1 MIPMTWRKIKLT
13 PDKLL
18 ILALLIFV
26 SLAGVYCWQT
36 KSHKEKVVEE
46 TPVESPV
53 FAFWLIKDDPQ
64 YLGVSEQEALE
75 IEKVIETFER
85 LKHQKDFVGA
95 IKMITPPQTK
105 MEKWW
110 FNHLSGN
117 DAVRALGSPSP
128 RFLNK
133 VNFHL
138 LAGYDIE
145 KVTREDNVFY
155 AHIKEL
161 RVIDVANEGARP
173 EPVTDIQD
181 LTFELVK
188 NNEGYQISRYYH
200 TNPTTLVD
208 LKYEGFTS

>member
-1 MIPMTWRKIKLT
+1 MLKKSLV
-13 PDKLL
+13 
-18 ILALLIFV
+18 LALFVFV

-36 KSHKEKVVEE
+36 KSQKKIINE
-46 TPVESPV
+46 TPIESPV
-53 FAFWLIKDDPQ
+53 FAFWLIQGDPQ

-75 IEKVIETFER
+75 IGKAIETFEG
-85 LKHQKDFVGA
+85 LKYQKDFVGA
-95 IKMITPPQTK
+95 IKMITLPQTK
-105 MEKWW
+105 DEEWW
-110 FNHLSGN
+110 FNHLLGN
-117 DAVRALGSPSP
+117 DLALYPEDQPSH
-128 RFLNK
+128 RFSNK

-145 KVTREDNVFY
+145 KITREGNIFY

-161 RVIDVANEGARP
+161 RVIDVADEGARP

-188 NNEGYQISRYYH
+188 NNGSYQISRYYH

>member
-1 MIPMTWRKIKLT
+1 MLK
-13 PDKLL
+13 KLL
-18 ILALLIFV
+18 VATLFLLV
-26 SLAGVYCWQT
+26 PLAGIYCWQT
-36 KSHKEKVVEE
+36 KSHKEEVINEA
-46 TPVESPV
+46 PVESPV
-53 FAFWLIKDDPQ
+53 FAFWLIEGDPQ
-64 YLGVSEQEALE
+64 YLGVSEQDALE
-75 IEKVIETFER
+75 IEEVIETFER

-95 IKMITPPQTK
+95 IKMITSPQTE

-117 DAVRALGSPSP
+117 DAVRVLGSPSP

-145 KVTREDNVFY
+145 KITEEGNVFY

-161 RVIDVANEGARP
+161 RVIDVADEGARP

-181 LTFELVK
+181 LTFELVI
-188 NNEGYQISRYYH
+188 NNGNYQISRYYH
-200 TNPTTLVD
+200 INPTTLVD